1 MTEKNQSQQVS
12 SDIQALREILFQEE
26 SVRIDKIETL
36 LNDKNLH
43 AKAIAE
49 VLAEAVRLRSKEG
62 NQLGEALQPAV
73 ESAITASIAKNP
85 KPLSDALF
93 PVMGPSIRK
102 AINHAIS
109 GMLQSLNQTLEHSFS
124 AKGLQWRLE
133 SIRTGKS
140 FAEIVMLN
148 TLVYRVEQV
157 FLIHKE
163 TGLLLKHLSSNPADN
178 EDADVVSSML
188 TAVRDFIQDSFTA
201 ASDQE
206 AQSLRLGDLE
216 IIVEQGPDTVLA
228 VVCRG
233 NVPRSLY
240 TSMSV
245 ALEDIQHE
253 FHAALQNFDG
263 DTSHFDPVETLLSTL
278 MISDYGKKQEEGDG
292 EEESSSQK
300 PLIVIV
306 GVLSIALLWW
316 GWHAYQNHIN
326 ATHWQHYIETLRHE
340 PGIVL
345 THVSEKD
352 GLHTLTGLRDPL
364 SKDPASLLKSFE
376 LNQDHVQYQF
386 QSYHALDHDIVL
398 TRAIQHIQPPQ
409 GIHLALKGNTLYI
422 SGRASKA
429 WADNVKK
436 QALWVAGI
444 EAVDTHQLIQPTPLI
459 ERIRKAIQPP
469 NDVHLQ
475 LDNSIL
481 TLTGKATEAW
491 VNHAKTSIQSIPEI
505 AAYHDEQ
512 VIRTDSPEYL
522 LSLAKKA
529 LHAPKGIVLRMGSD
543 KILMVQGKA
552 TQTWLNHAKTSI
564 QSIPEIAAYH
574 DEQVIRTDSP
584 EYLLSLAKKALH
596 APKSVAL
603 QMGNNKILVAQG
615 HASKQWM
622 DQAKRIV
629 EHISGIQGFDS
640 SALKLSDNVILA
652 RAIKALQPPASV
664 NLFFAQG
671 TLTAE
676 GTAPEA
682 WIKHAQDNALLV
694 QGVRSFSTENLHPET
709 SPWQKLNIEVQSI
722 HLVSTNKKPALTP
735 HDKTILKKLADIY
748 QKSLKLNPTTRLQ
761 ILAFHDA
768 DTKFVA
774 RIRLNKIIGILNT
787 YGILEAQID
796 SKLMPQGNKAMTFSL
811 LKTKGATH

>member
-253 FHAALQNFDG
+253 FHTALQNFDG
-263 DTSHFDPVETLLSTL
+263 DTSHFDHVETLLSTL
-278 MISDYGKKQEEGDG
+278 MISDYGKKQEE
-292 EEESSSQK
+292 ESSSSQK

-316 GWHAYQNHIN
+316 GWHIYQNHIN
-326 ATHWQHYIETLRHE
+326 TTHWQHYIESLRHE
-340 PGIVL
+340 SGIVL

-364 SKDPASLLKSFE
+364 SKEPASLLKTFE
-376 LNQDHVQYQF
+376 LNKDNVQYKF
-386 QSYHALDHDIVL
+386 QPYRSLDHDIVL
-398 TRAIQHIQPPQ
+398 KRAIQRLQPPQ

-429 WADNVKK
+429 WADYAEK
-436 QALWVAGI
+436 QALWVTGI
-444 EAVDTHQLIQPTPLI
+444 EAVDTRQLIQPTPLI
-459 ERIRKAIQPP
+459 ERIRKAIQPS
-469 NDVHLQ
+469 NDIHLQ
-475 LDNSIL
+475 LNGSTL
-481 TLTGKATEAW
+481 TLTGKATQAW
-491 VNHAKTSIQSIPEI
+491 LKHAKTSIESIPEV
-505 AAYHDEQ
+505 ANYHDEQ

-522 LSLAKKA
+522 LSLAKQA
-529 LHAPKGIVLRMGSD
+529 LH
-543 KILMVQGKA
+543 
-552 TQTWLNHAKTSI
+552 T
-564 QSIPEIAAYH
+564 
-574 DEQVIRTDSP
+574 
-584 EYLLSLAKKALH
+584 
-596 APKSVAL
+596 PKSVTL
-603 QMGNNKILVAQG
+603 RMNNDKILVAQG
-615 HASKQWM
+615 YASKQWIN
-622 DQAKRIV
+622 QAKRTMDT
-629 EHISGIQGFDS
+629 ISGIQGFNYR
-640 SALKLSDNVILA
+640 ALKLSDDVILA
-652 RAIKALQPPASV
+652 RAMKILQPPASV
-664 NLFFAQG
+664 NLSFTKGILIAQG
-671 TLTAE
+671 I
-676 GTAPEA
+676 APET
-682 WIKHAQDNALLV
+682 WVKHAQENALLI
-694 QGVRSFSTENLHPET
+694 QGVHSFSTEKLHLDT

-722 HLVSTNKKPALTP
+722 HLVSTNKKPTLTS

-748 QKSLKLNPTTRLQ
+748 QKSLKLNPTTQLQ
-761 ILAFHDA
+761 ILAFYDA
-768 DTKFVA
+768 DTKLVA
-774 RIRLNKIIGILNT
+774 RIRLNKIISILKA
-787 YGILEAQID
+787 YGISQLQIN
-796 SKLMPQGNKAMTFSL
+796 SQLIYQGNKAIKFSL
-811 LKTKGATH
+811 LKTKEATH